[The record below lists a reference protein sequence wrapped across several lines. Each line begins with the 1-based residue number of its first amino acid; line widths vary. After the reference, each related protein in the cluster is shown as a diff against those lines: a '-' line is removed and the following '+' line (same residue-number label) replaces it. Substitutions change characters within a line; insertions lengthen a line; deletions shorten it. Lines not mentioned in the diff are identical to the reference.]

1 MENKT
6 GAYRQPKGVTTGMSY
21 ERGWQA
27 LNLQMPDQI
36 PHTEYLSHPGWVKK
50 LTGIDLREE
59 GRVGEAFEAVVRA
72 WDYDFLW
79 FNMSPPGEPRM
90 THMGTAAWT
99 EDHEMTDNRVCPFE
113 DEEAVLSFD
122 PVAEIG
128 ILPHDELVEHYS
140 NTWRAR
146 QEAFPTCVVPGGYY
160 NTIFMWPIKTF
171 GWELFLTAAGLDEDR
186 FDDVLEGFFQLSLA
200 QFRAQAE
207 CGCRVFICHD
217 DIVWSAGAV
226 FAPEWYRKHVFPR
239 FKELWAPL
247 KERGIIVLFC
257 SDGDFTE
264 FVDDLVDCGADGF
277 IFEPM
282 TSLDY
287 VVEKYGQSKVIIG
300 NMDCRILMSG
310 SREDVWAEVERCAEL
325 GRDCPGYFFAVGNHI
340 PWNIPIENIE
350 VYAEAIKV
358 LGRRR

>member
-1 MENKT
+1 
-6 GAYRQPKGVTTGMSY
+6 MSY

-27 LNLQMPDQI
+27 LNLEMPDQI

-50 LTGIDLREE
+50 LTGIDPREE
-59 GRVGEAFEAVVRA
+59 GRAADAFWMAVRA

-79 FNMSPPGEPRM
+79 FNMAPPGEPRM
-90 THMGTAAWT
+90 THMGTAAWS
-99 EDHEMTDNRVCPFE
+99 EDHEMADNRACPFE

-122 PVAEIG
+122 PVAEVG
-128 ILPHDELVEHYS
+128 ILPHEELVEHYS
-140 NTWRAR
+140 RTWSAR
-146 QEAFPTCVVPGGYY
+146 QEAFPTCVIPGGYY

-171 GWELFLTAAGLDEDR
+171 GWELFLTAAGLDEQR

-207 CGCRVFICHD
+207 CGCKAFICHD
-217 DIVWSAGAV
+217 DIVWTQGAV
-226 FAPEWYRKHVFPR
+226 FAPEWYREHVFPR

-247 KERGIIVLFC
+247 KERGIILLFC

-282 TSLDY
+282 TSLEY
-287 VVEKYGQSKVIIG
+287 VVEKYGQSKVIMG
-300 NMDCRILMSG
+300 NADCRVLMSG
-310 SREDVWAEVERCAEL
+310 TRDDVWAEVERCANL

-358 LGRRR
+358 LGKRT